1 MAKFAQTAPKL
12 EFKAGNVEGIFYEAK
27 SILTIAEIPSR
38 DELLSRLLG
47 SLKSPASNLQE
58 FLQITEKKSA
68 A

>member
-12 EFKAGNVEGIFYEAK
+12 EFKVGNVEGIFYEAK

-47 SLKSPASNLQE
+47 SLNSPASNLQE

>member
-1 MAKFAQTAPKL
+1 MAKFAKTAPKL
-12 EFKAGNVEGIFYEAK
+12 EFKAGIVEGIFYEAK